1 MDCEYGDSR
10 NGKLVWQVGKD
21 CVLDEEDE
29 GAEGRVLVEVRQPSQ
44 VEGESFP
51 QPQACELR
59 THIAL
64 PRQKGGICPRGL
76 PDQQPSSS
84 TNAANIRSSP
94 SSVGTPASTSFEANS
109 SLRVAMY
116 DPRVGLSS
124 TVLQRSSRA
133 VRVAI

>member
-64 PRQKGGICPRGL
+64 PRQKGGICPRRL
-76 PDQQPSSS
+76 PDQQHLELHQRREHPLQPLVRRDS
-84 TNAANIRSSP
+84 
-94 SSVGTPASTSFEANS
+94 
-109 SLRVAMY
+109 RVH
-116 DPRVGLSS
+116 L
-124 TVLQRSSRA
+124 
-133 VRVAI
+133 I